1 MPKKKVILTAN
12 VESLGSEADTV
23 EVAPGFARNYLIPQ
37 GLAIPVT
44 RSNARQMEVLQQ
56 RRAEREGHEL
66 AGAEELAKGVSKL
79 VLLIKVRTGD
89 DGKMFG
95 SVTSAMI
102 LDELAHQFDVHLTKK
117 QVHLSDPIRHTGDH
131 DVELRL
137 HTDVTC
143 TLNVRAESVNF
154 APDTADVG
162 SASHA

>member
-143 TLNVRAESVNF
+143 TLNVRAESVNI
-154 APDTADVG
+154 APDTAEVG

>member
-143 TLNVRAESVNF
+143 TLNVRAESVSL
-154 APDTADVG
+154 APDTAEVG